1 MNRKSFLGMVIILLS
16 LSTVKAQFTLQD
28 AYPNLS
34 FTNPVFLTHAG
45 DGTNRVFVIEQ
56 AGIIKVFP
64 NTQSTS
70 DAKIYL
76 DITDRVDDSG
86 NEMGLLGLAFHPD
99 YQNNGYFYVNYTAD
113 NPRRTIIARFQVT
126 SNPDSADKNSEFEIL
141 TFNQPYTN
149 HNGGWIGFR
158 QSDGYLYIATGDGG
172 SGGDPNNNAQNITVL
187 LGKILR
193 IDVDGGTPYAI
204 PPTNPF
210 YDSTNVSI
218 KKEIYTWGMRNPWR
232 NSFDPVTD
240 WFWCADVGQGAWEE
254 IDILE
259 NGKNYGWRCYE
270 GTHPYNLAGCNYPEY
285 VNPIYEYPHNPE
297 CSITG
302 GYVYRGINVPELEG
316 KYIYGDYCSSKI
328 WALSYDGIN
337 PTTNELLVTAAGPV
351 TSFGVDQNDEI
362 YVTSSNGKIYR
373 FTPTV
378 TSVKPDINLNDYIL
392 EQNYPNPFNPATVI
406 SYNIPEESNVVIKIY
421 NSLGKQI
428 DTIASGLKQK
438 GFYQTKWNAGEF
450 ASGIYYAKMTA
461 ESTASDKVYSRA
473 IKMLYLK

>member
-1 MNRKSFLGMVIILLS
+1 M
-16 LSTVKAQFTLQD
+16 
-28 AYPNLS
+28 
-34 FTNPVFLTHAG
+34 
-45 DGTNRVFVIEQ
+45 
-56 AGIIKVFP
+56 
-64 NTQSTS
+64 
-70 DAKIYL
+70 
-76 DITDRVDDSG
+76 
-86 NEMGLLGLAFHPD
+86 
-99 YQNNGYFYVNYTAD
+99 
-113 NPRRTIIARFQVT
+113 
-126 SNPDSADKNSEFEIL
+126 
-141 TFNQPYTN
+141 
-149 HNGGWIGFR
+149 
-158 QSDGYLYIATGDGG
+158 
-172 SGGDPNNNAQNITVL
+172 
-187 LGKILR
+187 
-193 IDVDGGTPYAI
+193 
-204 PPTNPF
+204 
-210 YDSTNVSI
+210 
-218 KKEIYTWGMRNPWR
+218 
-232 NSFDPVTD
+232 
-240 WFWCADVGQGAWEE
+240 
-254 IDILE
+254 

-270 GTHPYNLAGCNYPEY
+270 GTHSYNLAGCDYPEY
-285 VNPIYEYPHNPE
+285 VDPIYEYPHNPE

-328 WALSYDGIN
+328 WALSYDGVN
-337 PTTNELLVTAAGPV
+337 PPTNELLVTAAGPV

-438 GFYQTKWNAGEF
+438 GFYQTKWNAGKF

-461 ESTASDKVYSRA
+461 ESTASDKVYSRS